1 MPRFGP
7 HILIPES
14 HVFFRNAHALAIVN
28 LRPVLPG
35 HVLVLSTR
43 VEARFAG
50 LTPEEVASVWQAAQR
65 VGGVVCAVRG
75 GSAATF
81 SMQDGAAAGQS
92 VPHVHVHVVPRAD
105 GDLARN
111 DDVYDLLEASESALA
126 AGGGAAA
133 QRAAGGGARRST
145 ALAVDAP
152 TSAAGRTADILPA
165 ELRRQRTPAEMD
177 AEAEEYRRAFAA
189 LEAREAAEAR
199 GAPDGAAAFK
209 G

>member
-1 MPRFGP
+1 MPRFG
-7 HILIPES
+7 HISIPES

-43 VEARFAG
+43 VEPRFGG
-50 LTPEEVASVWQAAQR
+50 LTPEEVTSVWQAAQR
-65 VGGVVCAVRG
+65 VGAVVCAARG
-75 GSAATF
+75 GSAATY

-92 VPHVHVHVVPRAD
+92 VPHVHVHVVPRAE

-111 DDVYDLLEASESALA
+111 DDVYDLLEASESAL
-126 AGGGAAA
+126 GGAA
-133 QRAAGGGARRST
+133 QPAGAGAGAGAGARRT
-145 ALAVDAP
+145 AIAVDAP
-152 TSAAGRTADILPA
+152 TSTAGRTADILPA
-165 ELRRQRTPAEMD
+165 EMRRQRTTAEMD

-189 LEAREAAEAR
+189 LDAREAAEAK
-199 GAPDGAAAFK
+199 GAPGSAAFK